1 MDSSSIFVVLT
12 TLKVLHKES
21 AGAFDL
27 RQNGPRTVHTIPDS
41 TQTPTEVTAGC
52 RNAGFQAFGWVHITR
67 HHNGRSLCY
76 QQLLVPLLSTVIH

>member
-41 TQTPTEVTAGC
+41 TQTPTEVTAAC
-52 RNAGFQAFGWVHITR
+52 QAFGWVHITR